1 MKSAPI
7 PCGNVKMKGKKTKLL
22 YCGCCV
28 AQDFRFTELLKQAN
42 KEINSFKQGEKYE

>member
-22 YCGCCV
+22 SCGCCV
-28 AQDFRFTELLKQAN
+28 AEDFRFSELIKQAKKDIEYFK
-42 KEINSFKQGEKYE
+42 KEKL